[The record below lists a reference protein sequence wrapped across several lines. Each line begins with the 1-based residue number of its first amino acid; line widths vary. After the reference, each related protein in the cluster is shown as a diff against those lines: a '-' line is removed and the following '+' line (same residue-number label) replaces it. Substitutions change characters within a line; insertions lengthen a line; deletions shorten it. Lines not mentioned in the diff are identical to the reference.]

1 MSWLAAEVWELVSR
15 AVLVLVVLV
24 VLVVFMAVCI
34 PVLGAVLIAAYVL
47 LMGLGYLIQGAVGLL

>member
-1 MSWLAAEVWELVSR
+1 MAAEVWELVSR
-15 AVLVLVVLV
+15 A